1 MYDEDRFHPTDENDI
16 DNNSGIEQYDRGLC
30 TILEQIVTTKGRI
43 VTKKKKVFT
52 TAGVGN
58 KIRNA
63 ASGMFYPHK
72 VGSRGEDNYF
82 KVAFVS
88 SAQINSQNGSKTL
101 FYNGPNEYMAHMNCT
116 LDAAIID
123 KWEEKQLQ
131 LRRLP
136 QYGV

>member
-30 TILEQIVTTKGRI
+30 TILEQIVTAKGTI
-43 VTKKKKVFT
+43 IKKKKKVFT
-52 TAGVGN
+52 TAGVGT

-63 ASGMFYPHK
+63 ASGIFYPDK

-82 KVAFVS
+82 KVAFIS
-88 SAQINSQNGSKTL
+88 NKINSQNGSKTL
-101 FYNGPNEYMAHMNCT
+101 FYNGPNEYMAHMNCS

-131 LRRLP
+131 TRRMP
-136 QYGV
+136 QQRV

>member
-30 TILEQIVTTKGRI
+30 TILEQIVTAKGTI

-52 TAGVGN
+52 TAGVGT

-82 KVAFVS
+82 KVVCTS
-88 SAQINSQNGSKTL
+88 NKINSQNGSKTL
-101 FYNGPNEYMAHMNCT
+101 FYNGPNEYMTHMNCS
-116 LDAAIID
+116 LDPAIID

-131 LRRLP
+131 LRRMP
-136 QYGV
+136 QYKI